1 MIFTDDTEEAL
12 RAAVWLVNSAEDP
25 ETLETLDDEH
35 RFLAEFPYSGRLD
48 RDDAE
53 LAALRGIR
61 PRLRSMLLAPRDE
74 MAAHVNATLAEARL
88 TPRLVRHDEADW
100 HLHAVADDRP
110 LPERVLIE
118 TAMALIDVIRADEG
132 SRISICDDDTCAA
145 LALDLSRNRS
155 KRFCSPTCTNRNAV
169 AAYRA
174 RRAGAAPAP
183 RTGSSPE
190 IRRTP
195 DASS

>member
-25 ETLETLDDEH
+25 ESLADLGDLE
-35 RFLAEFPYSGRLD
+35 RFLTENPYTGRLD

-53 LAALRGIR
+53 LSALCALR

-74 MAAHVNATLAEARL
+74 MVPLVNAALAETPLA
-88 TPRLVRHDEADW
+88 PRLVRHVDTDW
-100 HLHAVADDRP
+100 HLHAVDDDRP
-110 LPERVLIE
+110 LSERVLIE
-118 TAMALIDVIRADEG
+118 TSMALIDVIRAHEG
-132 SRISICDDDTCAA
+132 SRISVCDDDTCLA

-155 KRFCSPTCTNRNAV
+155 KRYCSATCANRNAV

-174 RRAGAAPAP
+174 RRARA
-183 RTGSSPE
+183 
-190 IRRTP
+190 
-195 DASS
+195 